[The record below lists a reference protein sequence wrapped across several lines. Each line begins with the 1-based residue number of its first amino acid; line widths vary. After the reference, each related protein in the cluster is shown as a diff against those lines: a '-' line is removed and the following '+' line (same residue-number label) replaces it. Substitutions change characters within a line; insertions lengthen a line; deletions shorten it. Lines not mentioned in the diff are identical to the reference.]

1 MMMTES
7 SMKFGTNSALQ
18 RLIEDGFAEDNPCV
32 LLTAK
37 GMPDFATRVFL
48 HKLKRCFP
56 HLPAFGQPSS
66 SLPPFKKYKTKE
78 ASEALFKRNATGL
91 LCFNLSVKAV
101 MTASFF

>member
-1 MMMTES
+1 MEMELSLVMMTES
-7 SMKFGTNSALQ
+7 SIKFGTNSALQ

-56 HLPAFGQPSS
+56 HLPAFG
-66 SLPPFKKYKTKE
+66 
-78 ASEALFKRNATGL
+78 AAAT
-91 LCFNLSVKAV
+91 
-101 MTASFF
+101 